1 MWRCISDSVKT
12 GSENRSQV
20 LVMTRQQHSAILA
33 SQRYCLSVG
42 GYASQGDTGRATL
55 QFKKNIFFLPPSVSI
70 WDSFSRISSYLG
82 VKIPSDRVFILYL
95 LQANPLYYS
104 VELYIFFNFGNGSQ
118 LYEAPVEP
126 NNF

>member
-1 MWRCISDSVKT
+1 ME
-12 GSENRSQV
+12 SEAEIR
-20 LVMTRQQHSAILA
+20 
-33 SQRYCLSVG
+33 RYCLSVG
-42 GYASQGDTGRATL
+42 GYASQGDIERKNHF
-55 QFKKNIFFLPPSVSI
+55 QFKKNFFLLPSVSI

-82 VKIPSDRVFILYL
+82 VKIPSDRVFILHL

-104 VELYIFFNFGNGSQ
+104 VELDIFLNSGNGSE